1 MAKAKKPEF
10 QEIEDL
16 NRLKDMMSAAGA
28 TRLFVKKLA
37 ENDNSKNQVYLGGN
51 FEVLNTLPYKE
62 VYVDGGRTGSKRDR
76 FKADL
81 NLCWI
86 DGSGEL
92 WDAPGAQ
99 LILYP
104 KYPEVRMSG
113 FLLKSKCA
121 PSAMMASRLKKR
133 IMFLGVCND
142 GRIIGHVTGPA
153 NPVGAQLDEQ
163 KNLEAVGVFFKI
175 PLEKVKVLDTRGQL
189 VKVLREIHEKGWLDA
204 VRMTSDKSIIPYTGQ
219 NSGGYTLET
228 HLGISPNGYAEP
240 DYHGWEIK
248 QHGVESFDKAL
259 PKKPITLFTPEPTAG
274 VYREKGFDYF
284 IRKYGYP
291 DKNGVEDRLNFGG
304 IHRFGTVTAI
314 TGLEMTMPGYDPKT
328 GKIVD
333 ADGGIA
339 LLDSKG
345 TCAAMWKFT
354 DMMKHWNRKHAQ
366 VAYIPSLSRK
376 EPKAQYWYGNKVIL
390 ATGTDFLKLLKAVAA
405 GVVYY
410 DPACKIVGASTAKP
424 EKKRRSQFR
433 IKATDLNS
441 LYDELEIT
449 DLISD

>member
-1 MAKAKKPEF
+1 
-10 QEIEDL
+10 
-16 NRLKDMMSAAGA
+16 MSGAGA
-28 TRLFVKKLA
+28 TRLFVKKLSP
-37 ENDNSKNQVYLGGN
+37 NDNSKNQIYLGGN
-51 FEVLNTLPYKE
+51 FEALNTLPYKD
-62 VYVDGGRTGSKRDR
+62 VYVDSNKEGSKRDR

-81 NLCWI
+81 FLGWI
-86 DGSGEL
+86 GGNGYVSE
-92 WDAPGAQ
+92 APDAQ

-113 FLLKSKCA
+113 FLKGCEFA
-121 PSAMMASRLKKR
+121 PRELMTSRDEGRLL
-133 IMFLGVCND
+133 FLGIRND
-142 GRIIGHVTGPA
+142 GMIIGHVTGPS
-153 NPVGAQLDEQ
+153 NPVRKQFEEQ

-204 VRMTSDKSIIPYTGQ
+204 VRMTSNKSIIPYTGQ

-274 VYREKGFDYF
+274 VYKEKGFDYF

-339 LLDSKG
+339 LIDSKG
-345 TCAAMWKFT
+345 ACAAMWKFT

-376 EPKAQYWYGNKVIL
+376 EPNSQYWYGNKVIL

-410 DPACKIVGASTAKP
+410 DPACKIVGASTTKP

-433 IKATDLNS
+433 IKATDLDS

-449 DLISD
+449 DLMSN